1 MSDQVSST
9 EQKMGQ
15 MLTAAYAMAV
25 GGLAGMTGAAVY
37 DGVVGALLQGI
48 GLVLLLGGLL
58 VVRQSALRLRRAA
71 GAV

>member
-9 EQKMGQ
+9 EQVMGQ

-25 GGLAGMTGAAVY
+25 GGLVGMVGTAAY
-37 DGVVGALLQGI
+37 DGVVAALLQGI
-48 GLVLLLGGLL
+48 GLVLLLGGLP

-71 GAV
+71 GVV

>member
-1 MSDQVSST
+1 MRDQVSST
-9 EQKMGQ
+9 EKTMGQ

-25 GGLAGMTGAAVY
+25 GGLVGMTGAAVY